1 MRAPSAARCVYKLV
15 EFDGNPR
22 IKLSQEIRKAC
33 HPPPSYR
40 SPYRTPYRSLNLGA
54 ANALPI
60 PLPRPPL
67 LLRPLTR
74 PRLSR

>member
-33 HPPPSYR
+33 HPPPL
-40 SPYRTPYRSLNLGA
+40 PTVPPT
-54 ANALPI
+54 ALPTVASTSA
-60 PLPRPPL
+60 PPMLCPSPSRAPRCCCAP
-67 LLRPLTR
+67 
-74 PRLSR
+74 